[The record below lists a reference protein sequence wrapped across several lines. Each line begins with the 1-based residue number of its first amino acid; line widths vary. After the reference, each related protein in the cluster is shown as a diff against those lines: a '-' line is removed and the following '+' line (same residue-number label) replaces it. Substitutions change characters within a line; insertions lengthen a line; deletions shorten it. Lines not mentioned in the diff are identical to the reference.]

1 MKLRFKSQMQLFS
14 ETNMNNNLSKE
25 RGQSPLS
32 FEWSLPYLS
41 PSKKYKMAHI
51 TNAQRY
57 TIEVMIKQGYKRKEI
72 SVAIGKDKSVIS
84 RELRRNCDL
93 RNGEY
98 KSDLAERKYQ
108 KRLKDK
114 PKCIKLTSKITKII
128 DQKLD
133 QQWSPEQISNFDYQ
147 EPIEM
152 VSHETIYQYILSDKN
167 EGGTLHENLRR
178 KKKYR
183 KRLGSMDN
191 RGKIKNQVNISKRPK
206 VVDKRER
213 VGDFEVDLVI
223 GANHKG
229 ALLTINE
236 LATGYAKVRK
246 LKSKNAKEVSK
257 MIVKALKPYA
267 HICKTI
273 TSDNG
278 KEFADHEYV
287 SKQLGIDFYFA
298 DPYASWQRGANE
310 NYNGLLR
317 QYFPKKSN
325 FENITW
331 GDVKRVERKLN
342 KRPRKRL
349 GFVSPVDK
357 INSLTK
363 VAFVA

>member
-1 MKLRFKSQMQLFS
+1 L
-14 ETNMNNNLSKE
+14 NNYLSKE

-51 TNAQRY
+51 TTEQRY
-57 TIEVMIKQGYKRKEI
+57 TIEVMIRQGYKRKEI
-72 SVAIGKDKSVIS
+72 ATAIGKDKSVIS
-84 RELRRNCDL
+84 RELGRNCDL

-98 KSDLAERKYQ
+98 KSDLAEKKYQ
-108 KRLKDK
+108 ERLKNK
-114 PKCIKLTSKITKII
+114 PKCIKLTPKITKII
-128 DQKLD
+128 DDKLG
-133 QQWSPEQISNFDYQ
+133 QQWSPEQISNFDYK

-152 VSHETIYQYILSDKN
+152 VSPETIYKYILSDKKQ
-167 EGGTLHENLRR
+167 GGTLHENLRR

-183 KRLGSMDN
+183 NRLGSKDK

-213 VGDFEVDLVI
+213 VGDFEVDLVV

-236 LATGYAKVRK
+236 LTTGYAKVRK
-246 LKSKNAKEVSK
+246 LKSKNAKEVSR
-257 MIVKALKPYA
+257 MIVKVLKPYA
-267 HICKTI
+267 HICKTM

-287 SKQLGIDFYFA
+287 SKQLGIEFYFA

-317 QYFPKKSN
+317 QYFPKKTC
-325 FENITW
+325 FENIIW
-331 GDVKRVERKLN
+331 RDVKKAERKLN
-342 KRPRKRL
+342 MRPRKRL
-349 GFVSPVDK
+349 GYISPVEK

>member
-1 MKLRFKSQMQLFS
+1 
-14 ETNMNNNLSKE
+14 MNNNLSKE

-57 TIEVMIKQGYKRKEI
+57 TIEVMLEQGFKRSEI
-72 SVAIGKDKSVIS
+72 AKAINKDKSVIS
-84 RELRRNCDL
+84 RELKRNSDS
-93 RNGEY
+93 RNGVY
-98 KSDLAERKYQ
+98 KSDLATKKYE

-114 PKCIKLTSKITKII
+114 PKLIKFTSAIKNLVDK
-128 DQKLD
+128 KLEE
-133 QQWSPEQISNFDYQ
+133 QWSPEQVSNFDYG
-147 EPIEM
+147 ESIKM
-152 VSHETIYQYILSDKN
+152 VSHERIYQYVIEDKKQ
-167 EGGTLHENLRR
+167 GGSLHLNLRS

-183 KRLGSMDN
+183 KRTGSKDK
-191 RGKIKNQVNISKRPK
+191 RGKIKNQKNISERPK
-206 VVDKRER
+206 VVGSRER
-213 VGDFEVDLVI
+213 IGDFEVDLVI

-236 LATGYAKVRK
+236 LTTGYTKVRL

-257 MIVKALKPYA
+257 MIVKVLKPYA
-267 HICKTI
+267 DICKTI

-278 KEFADHEYV
+278 KEFANHQYV
-287 SKQLGIDFYFA
+287 SDQLGIDFYFA

-317 QYFPKKSN
+317 QYFPKKSS

-331 GDVKRVERKLN
+331 RDVKRAERKLN
-342 KRPRKRL
+342 MRPRKRL
-349 GFVSPVDK
+349 DFISPVDK